1 MNMRRWVGAGLLV
14 FVFGSLAVMGFRS
27 LRGGAVQAESAPPS
41 EPASSPAP
49 LPAPAQSGQESRVGR
64 SPEPE
69 RPARAAPAP
78 EVEPVRPPAQAARE
92 NNTGLIVYYFFGN
105 RRCYSCV
112 TIQRLTQQ
120 ALEQGFADELR
131 RGKIEWRPTNVETPE
146 TQHFI
151 ADYRLSS
158 QSVIIS
164 QIKNGQQVGWQN
176 LQQVW
181 YLLGNEEEFIAYV
194 QDGIRAALRAL

>member
-1 MNMRRWVGAGLLV
+1 MNAKRWVGAGLLV
-14 FVFGSLAVMGFRS
+14 FVFGSLGVMGFRS
-27 LRGGAVQAESAPPS
+27 LRGGAAQAESTPRL
-41 EPASSPAP
+41 EPTSSPAP
-49 LPAPAQSGQESRVGR
+49 MTAPVQSGEESSVGRPPGPGRPTPAVPAPK
-64 SPEPE
+64 PE
-69 RPARAAPAP
+69 R
-78 EVEPVRPPAQAARE
+78 VQPPAQATPE
-92 NNTGLIVYYFFGN
+92 NNAHLVVYYFYGN

-112 TIQRLTQQ
+112 TIQRLTQK

-158 QSVIIS
+158 QSVILS
-164 QIKNGQQVGWQN
+164 QVKNGQQVGWQN

-181 YLLGNEEEFIAYV
+181 YLLGNAEEFIAYV

>member
-1 MNMRRWVGAGLLV
+1 MNVRRWVGAGLLV

-27 LRGGAVQAESAPPS
+27 FRGSAAQAESAPLS
-41 EPASSPAP
+41 EQVSPPEP
-49 LPAPAQSGQESRVGR
+49 LPAPAQPRQESIVGR
-64 SPEPE
+64 SPE
-69 RPARAAPAP
+69 
-78 EVEPVRPPAQAARE
+78 VEPVQTSARAVRE
-92 NNTGLIVYYFFGN
+92 NNTHLVVYYFHGN

-131 RGKIEWRPTNVETPE
+131 RGKIEWRPINVETPE
-146 TQHFI
+146 TRHFI

-158 QSVIIS
+158 QSVILS
-164 QIKNGQQVGWQN
+164 QIKNGKQVAWQN

>member
-1 MNMRRWVGAGLLV
+1 MNAKRWVGEGLLV
-14 FVFGSLAVMGFRS
+14 FVFGSLGVMGFRS
-27 LRGGAVQAESAPPS
+27 LRGGAAQAESTPRL
-41 EPASSPAP
+41 EPTSSPAP
-49 LPAPAQSGQESRVGR
+49 MTPPVQSGEESSVGR
-64 SPEPE
+64 PPGPGRPKPAVPAPEPE
-69 RPARAAPAP
+69 R
-78 EVEPVRPPAQAARE
+78 VQTPAQATPE
-92 NNTGLIVYYFFGN
+92 SNGHLVVYYFYGN

-112 TIQRLTQQ
+112 TIQRLTQK
-120 ALEQGFADELR
+120 ALEQGFPDELR

-158 QSVIIS
+158 QSVILS